1 MRHVLACLLA
11 GVGFGFVLG
20 WARLTEPDTIYDMLR
35 LREPDVFL
43 LMGSAIVTGAIGV
56 RLLRRAGV
64 RTLADGE
71 RVTWKTLPATRDH
84 VIGSMLFGIGWS
96 IACTCPGPTAAMIGR
111 GQWAGLFTA
120 LGLLCGVALRDAVKA
135 RSSRPATSVEVG
147 GEPALSGGS
156 GSIGL

>member
-43 LMGSAIVTGAIGV
+43 LMGAAIVTGAVGV
-56 RLLRRAGV
+56 RLLRLSGA
-64 RTLADGE
+64 RTLAGGDP
-71 RVTWKTLPATRDH
+71 VSWKALPASRDH
-84 VIGSMLFGIGWS
+84 VVGSMLFGLGWS

-120 LGLLCGVALRDAVKA
+120 LGIFSGIALRDAHRA
-135 RSSRPATSVEVG
+135 RANAAVAPRNERELAASPE
-147 GEPALSGGS
+147 
-156 GSIGL
+156 SIGL

>member
-1 MRHVLACLLA
+1 MRHVLACLIA

-20 WARLTEPDTIYDMLR
+20 WARLTNPDTIYDMLR

-56 RLLRRAGV
+56 RLLRGSRA
-64 RTLADGE
+64 RTLVGGE
-71 RVTWKTLPATRDH
+71 PVSWKALPASRDH
-84 VIGSMLFGIGWS
+84 VVGSMLFGLGWS

-120 LGLLCGVALRDAVKA
+120 LGLFSGIALRDAHKA
-135 RSSRPATSVEVG
+135 RAERAGPAPAVAVG
-147 GEPALSGGS
+147 SAIAEPQGG
-156 GSIGL
+156 IGL

>member
-1 MRHVLACLLA
+1 MKHIIACLLG

-20 WARLTEPDTIYDMLR
+20 WARLTEPDTIYKMLR

-43 LMGSAIVTGAIGV
+43 LMGSAIVTGAVGV
-56 RLLRRAGV
+56 RLLRRGGA

-71 RVTWKTLPATRDH
+71 LVSWKTLPASRDH
-84 VIGSMLFGIGWS
+84 VIGSMLFGLGWS

-120 LGLLCGVALRDAVKA
+120 FGIFSGIVMRDARKRRTGQAVGAAGAPGVAPFAPRA
-135 RSSRPATSVEVG
+135 E
-147 GEPALSGGS
+147 
-156 GSIGL
+156 SIGL